1 MIMVT
6 MSSALAQQADV
17 PVILT
22 AGQSNAD
29 GRVQVAELPDYVH
42 YDYCLWS
49 YGSGDYLKATGDFK
63 PFSPTVAR
71 KDLGDRWGFDAI
83 VYYLLEQQWLQP
95 FYVIKQTMGGTAID
109 TTCTHSTNGWFWSVD
124 AKEKSLLNAF
134 CKQIDDCLKQLPV
147 NYDIKCLLW
156 HQGESDMTAAGRYHD
171 NLQAVI
177 THIRQHLVKV
187 TGRIKYASLP
197 VICGTFAKES
207 RQGSPKVAEALYQ
220 LEREDQHFHV
230 VDASDLSLQS
240 DKLHFDAH
248 GAEKLGQRIFD
259 RMKNIVN
266 NKSNM
271 KSFKSTAWLLPQ
283 PVLIIGTYDKEG
295 KPNAM
300 NAAWGGQWDMNE
312 IVISLGSHQT
322 TDNLAVNPEL
332 TVAFATAETM
342 VASDYVGIVSGR
354 NTPDKMEKTGWTVEK
369 APNVNAPVFKEFPMT
384 LECRVKQK
392 IDESETGYY
401 LVAEIVNIL
410 CDEKYLAEDGK
421 PDVEKMKLITFDP
434 VHHTY
439 IQLGKTVGKAFS
451 DGKQLK

>member
-1 MIMVT
+1 M
-6 MSSALAQQADV
+6 AQQAKDV
-17 PVILT
+17 T
-22 AGQSNAD
+22 
-29 GRVQVAELPDYVH
+29 
-42 YDYCLWS
+42 
-49 YGSGDYLKATGDFK
+49 
-63 PFSPTVAR
+63 
-71 KDLGDRWGFDAI
+71 
-83 VYYLLEQQWLQP
+83 
-95 FYVIKQTMGGTAID
+95 
-109 TTCTHSTNGWFWSVD
+109 
-124 AKEKSLLNAF
+124 
-134 CKQIDDCLKQLPV
+134 
-147 NYDIKCLLW
+147 
-156 HQGESDMTAAGRYHD
+156 
-171 NLQAVI
+171 
-177 THIRQHLVKV
+177 
-187 TGRIKYASLP
+187 
-197 VICGTFAKES
+197 
-207 RQGSPKVAEALYQ
+207 
-220 LEREDQHFHV
+220 
-230 VDASDLSLQS
+230 
-240 DKLHFDAH
+240 
-248 GAEKLGQRIFD
+248 
-259 RMKNIVN
+259 N

-312 IVISLGSHQT
+312 IIISLGSHQT

-354 NTPDKMEKTGWTVEK
+354 NTPDKMEKTGWTIEK

-421 PDVEKMKLITFDP
+421 PDVEKMELITFDP

-439 IQLGKTVGKAFS
+439 IQLGKTIGKAFS
-451 DGKQLK
+451 DGKQMK